1 MLPSRTALA
10 ASLALA
16 FALASPAVVVAQAQ
30 PSVTG
35 RVTGAAGEPLAG
47 ARVRAT
53 APGVDRAA
61 TTAADGRY
69 TLPVPPGAYTLR
81 AELLGYEPQTR
92 AVRVDATGARAD
104 FTLAVRAVELPTLE
118 VAGARGAQ
126 RERARFETEAGITA
140 RVITGEE
147 MKILPGLGEADVL
160 RAVEVLPGVIS
171 TSDFSSA
178 FNVRGGSADQN
189 LILLDGFPIYNPFH
203 LGGLF
208 SVFNSDVVARAELF
222 SGGFGAEYGG
232 RVSSVLTVEST
243 TEAPARLEGDAG
255 VSILATRLA
264 LRRRLPDGIA
274 RGLGGT
280 GGSWYV
286 SGRRSYLDALVAPVA
301 NFPYHLTDGQAGATL
316 DLRGGGRLQFT
327 GYTGEDVLDLSDF
340 TPPGGGD
347 TSILRFRWNWG
358 NDVAGLRWIQPVG
371 RRWVADTR
379 LGWSRYGERLGFV
392 DFDDTQ
398 FGSTIAQTTLA
409 TDLRRSVAPGLTLGT
424 GGSAGRLSY
433 RNRGESGGTVFFEGG
448 NAGVMGAAYGQAL
461 WEPSSRWLL
470 EGGVRADGWW
480 SGGADYLHLSPRLA
494 AKRFLGDTRSAAV
507 KLAAGRY
514 VQFLHSLRDEQL
526 PVSNDTWVTADAHVP
541 PVVSDQVQIGI
552 EKWWGDAWNASVET
566 YYRTFRGVTE
576 FNPADDPNDPADDLL
591 TGTGRSYGLDVLV
604 RRSTGAL
611 RGWVAV
617 SLLRARRT
625 MPDPLALGLDDL
637 PQTVT
642 FAPVWDRR
650 ADVDLVLSYDLP
662 RGVESGLRWNVGTGV
677 PYSRPVGQF
686 VAFETSILDGGYRV
700 QRPRGDDD
708 SGVPVYIVPGER
720 NRQRY
725 PTYHRLDATVRKPYT
740 RRWGTLTPYLQ
751 VLNVYDR
758 RNVLFYFYNYDA
770 APPVRSG
777 ISMFPVIPTIG
788 VEVSF

>member
-1 MLPSRTALA
+1 LLSHRLPGG
-10 ASLALA
+10 
-16 FALASPAVVVAQAQ
+16 AQAQ
-30 PSVTG
+30 PSITG
-35 RVTGAAGEPLAG
+35 RVTGTAGEPLSG

-53 APGVDRAA
+53 AAGVERAA

-69 TLPVPPGAYTLR
+69 ALPVPAGTYIVR
-81 AELLGYEPQTR
+81 AELLGYEPQSRT
-92 AVRVDATGARAD
+92 VRVDAAGARAD

-118 VAGARGAQ
+118 VTGARGAQ
-126 RERARFETEAGITA
+126 RERARFETEAGVTA

-264 LRRRLPDGIA
+264 LRRKVPDGLA

-301 NFPYHLTDGQAGATL
+301 SFPYHLTDGQAGATL

-340 TPPGGGD
+340 TPPGDGD
-347 TSILRFRWNWG
+347 ASILRFRWNWG
-358 NDVAGLRWIQPVG
+358 NDVAGLRWIQPAG
-371 RRWVADTR
+371 RRWVADMR
-379 LGWSRYGERLGFV
+379 LGWSRYTEGLGFV
-392 DFDDTQ
+392 DFDDTF
-398 FGSTIAQTTLA
+398 FGSRISQTTLA
-409 TDLRRSVAPGLTLGT
+409 TDLRRSVAPGFTLGA

-448 NAGVMGAAYGQAL
+448 NAGTMGAAYGQAL
-461 WEPSSRWLL
+461 WQPSSRWLL

-480 SGGADYLHLSPRLA
+480 SGGTDYLHLSPRLA
-494 AKRFLGDTRSAAV
+494 AKRFLGETRSAAV

-526 PVSNDTWVTADAHVP
+526 PVSNDTWVTADANVP
-541 PVVSDQVQIGI
+541 PVVSDQVQIGV
-552 EKWWGDAWNASVET
+552 EKWWGDTWNASVET
-566 YYRTFRGVTE
+566 YFRTFRGVTE

-604 RRSTGAL
+604 RRSTGRL
-611 RGWVAV
+611 RGWAAV

-662 RGVESGLRWNVGTGV
+662 RGVESGLRWNVGTGI

-708 SGVPVYIVPGER
+708 GGDIPVYIVPGDR

-725 PTYHRLDATVRKPYT
+725 PTYHRLDATVRKTYT